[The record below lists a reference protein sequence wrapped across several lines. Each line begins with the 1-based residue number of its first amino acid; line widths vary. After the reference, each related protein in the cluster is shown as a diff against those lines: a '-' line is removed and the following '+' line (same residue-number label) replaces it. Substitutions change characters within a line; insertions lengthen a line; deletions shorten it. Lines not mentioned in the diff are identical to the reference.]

1 MSKSTVE
8 FYIIEVSRAI
18 KKITDSK
25 NEPKEFTKEEFSSV
39 LKKALEHN
47 MGIDLV
53 NRKKSISHCNKVYWL
68 SDCEIYDNYDVDMV
82 FKSAKSD
89 HVRKVINTST
99 MKYNKNAKKGRDDGD
114 EEKTHI
120 CIRTSEYSNDL
131 LCVFEKY
138 YYGVTINQIKNY
150 LNNILKEYT
159 DKTPCNYIYLMD
171 FIQMPGDE
179 FIDQLNNM
187 STVSCLS
194 MDVEYGALSDD
205 FMKFSGVGEGY
216 RDTLQLIMKRK
227 GRSKKDTISK
237 NSVQTFFKD
246 YSDKNI
252 VRRIR
257 VDGKGK
263 NGCIQIDTE
272 IIKLKKEIDV
282 ETSADTSEV
291 DDKSFFDV
299 VNKVLSKM
307 KEE

>member
-8 FYIIEVSRAI
+8 FYLIEVTRAI
-18 KKITDSK
+18 KKITDDK
-25 NEPKEFTKEEFSSV
+25 NETKEFTKEEFFAV
-39 LKKALEHN
+39 LKEALERN

-53 NRKKSISHCNKVYWL
+53 DRKRSILHCKKVYWL
-68 SDCEIYDNYDVDMV
+68 SECKINDNHDVDMV

-89 HVRKVINTST
+89 HVRKVINVTT
-99 MKYNKNAKKGRDDGD
+99 MEYNKNAQKGPHDGD

-120 CIRTSEYSNDL
+120 CIRSSENNNDF

-150 LNNILKEYT
+150 INSALKEYT
-159 DKTPCNYIYLMD
+159 DATSCNYIYFMD
-171 FIQMPGDE
+171 FIEMPGDE

-205 FMKFSGVGEGY
+205 FMKFSGAGEGY
-216 RDTLQLIMKRK
+216 RDTLEIIMKRR

-237 NSVQTFFKD
+237 NSVQAFFND
-246 YSDKNI
+246 YNDKNVI
-252 VRRIR
+252 RRIR

-291 DDKSFFDV
+291 DDRSFFDV